1 MDFGELIR
9 KHVGED
15 GNIAASEIDKLV
27 SAVSTAVG
35 RDFVD
40 KARYRAK
47 LDEIET
53 LKTEKQT
60 AEDNATAAAGWKKKH
75 DDLEQSF
82 KDYKADIANKQ
93 TLASVKAAHRKML
106 ADKKINDADI
116 DLIMAATNYDG
127 WKLNDQGE
135 LADAE
140 NISKSIDEKYARYIP
155 KVESHGDNPATPP
168 HNPNGGDNAAEIRAL
183 TAKWH
188 EAKYGAAKTN

>member
-15 GNIAASEIDKLV
+15 GNIAASEIEKLV
-27 SAVSTAVG
+27 SAVSAAVG

-82 KDYKADIANKQ
+82 KNYKADIANKQ

-155 KVESHGDNPATPP
+155 KVESHGDNPANPP

-188 EAKYGAAKTN
+188 AAKYGETKTN

>member
-75 DDLEQSF
+75 DDLKQSF
-82 KDYKADIANKQ
+82 DDYKLDIANKE
-93 TLASVKAAHRKML
+93 TLAAKKAAHRKLL
-106 ADKKINDADI
+106 AEKKINDADI
-116 DLIMAATNYDG
+116 DLIMAATDYDG
-127 WKLNDQGE
+127 MKLDDKGD
-135 LADAE
+135 LADVE
-140 NISKSIDEKYARYIP
+140 SIKSDIDTKYARYIP

-168 HNPNGGDNAAEIRAL
+168 NNPNGGDNAAEIRAL

-188 EAKYGAAKTN
+188 AAKYGETKTN

>member
-27 SAVSTAVG
+27 SAVSAAVG

-40 KARYRAK
+40 KSRYRAK

-60 AEDNATAAAGWKKKH
+60 AEDSATAAAGWKKKH

-168 HNPNGGDNAAEIRAL
+168 NNPNGGDNAAEIRAL

-188 EAKYGAAKTN
+188 AAKYGEAKTN

>member
-75 DDLEQSF
+75 DDLKQSF
-82 KDYKADIANKQ
+82 DDYKTDIANKE
-93 TLASVKAAHRKML
+93 TLAAKKAAYRKL
-106 ADKKINDADI
+106 LEEKK
-116 DLIMAATNYDG
+116 
-127 WKLNDQGE
+127 
-135 LADAE
+135 
-140 NISKSIDEKYARYIP
+140 IDEKTIGLIMDAA
-155 KVESHGDNPATPP
+155 KLDDLKLDESNNFADVESVKKSIEEKYGGWIPTIKSVGDNPATPP
-168 HNPNGGDNAAEIRAL
+168 NNPNGGDNGAEIRAL

-188 EAKYGAAKTN
+188 ASKYGEAKTN

>member
-60 AEDNATAAAGWKKKH
+60 AEDNATAAAG
-75 DDLEQSF
+75 
-82 KDYKADIANKQ
+82 
-93 TLASVKAAHRKML
+93 
-106 ADKKINDADI
+106 
-116 DLIMAATNYDG
+116 
-127 WKLNDQGE
+127 
-135 LADAE
+135 
-140 NISKSIDEKYARYIP
+140 
-155 KVESHGDNPATPP
+155 
-168 HNPNGGDNAAEIRAL
+168 
-183 TAKWH
+183 
-188 EAKYGAAKTN
+188 